1 MMQIKYSF
9 VPDSDE
15 LNKIR
20 FEGMKG
26 SEHCATVKD
35 ALRLLQI
42 ENPAAVFAANMKR
55 GMYDCTP
62 DRFIFR
68 EAAVTNYISELW
80 HYDEDEEMLKDLNVL
95 TLLANSLALN
105 IKLARRLK
113 LIDEDFD

>member
-9 VPDSDE
+9 VPESDE
-15 LNKIR
+15 LYKIK

-26 SEHCATVKD
+26 TEHCATVKD

-42 ENPAAVFAANMKR
+42 ENPSVTFSNNMKR

-62 DRFIFR
+62 DRFIAR
-68 EAAVTNYISELW
+68 DATVTNFISELW
-80 HYDEDEEMLKDLNVL
+80 HQEEDNEMIKFVNVV

-105 IKLARRLK
+105 VKLAKELK
-113 LIDEDFD
+113 LIEDID